1 MEVLGAVE
9 SGGGVEANVFADSA
23 QSPVVTFP
31 ITTGRRILRR
41 PISRGEKGGRSPEFG
56 GYLRHAGP
64 VGDWQ
69 RCLLLS
75 FHRSGSRPTCFAC
88 PGFRCVQA
96 AGIGAGMEVTQ
107 RRSTPR
113 HIVGVKPWRGD
124 RGMWPA
130 FVVRLACIC
139 VLWSIWPKSL
149 RADQLEELA
158 KRAGIQI
165 VEAGVSSATV
175 QKTAAA
181 GVPLDLLSP
190 AKRARAAEVIQKC
203 SQFRRLPVLR
213 YAVDQPFHSYLI
225 KHPDVA
231 VSTWRVMEISHF
243 EMWQTGP
250 AEYEASAVDG
260 SEGTAD
266 ILYQD
271 EQQTLMICEGSYHHI
286 LLPRPLQASALIWFR
301 NSLVPH
307 VGGTH
312 LVTQHVDVFVYF
324 PSAAVA
330 GAAKVLTPVT
340 HSLMDRNL
348 FEVSLYAVMM
358 SRAVRDDPE
367 WIVDI
372 AGDMNGVLPQR
383 RAELQQVARQPRPG
397 AGGESN
403 SAEKAKMDRSLISSP
418 QLLFLDPPEQGTELV
433 VDPQTGT
440 TVLRN
445 VSQAN
450 DARPSGPTATGPGG
464 RGNRRAAVIPQ

>member
-1 MEVLGAVE
+1 VW
-9 SGGGVEANVFADSA
+9 F
-23 QSPVVTFP
+23 
-31 ITTGRRILRR
+31 R
-41 PISRGEKGGRSPEFG
+41 
-56 GYLRHAGP
+56 
-64 VGDWQ
+64 
-69 RCLLLS
+69 
-75 FHRSGSRPTCFAC
+75 RSGSRPTCFAC

-96 AGIGAGMEVTQ
+96 AGIGAGMGVTA

-113 HIVGVKPWRGD
+113 HIVGVKPRRGD

-130 FVVRLACIC
+130 FVRRLACIC
-139 VLWSIWPKSL
+139 LLLLVGPAGL
-149 RADQLEELA
+149 RADQLEDLA

-165 VEAGVSSATV
+165 VESGISSAAV
-175 QKTAAA
+175 QKTSAA

-213 YAVDQPFHSYLI
+213 YAVDQPIYSYLI
-225 KHPDVA
+225 RHPDVA

-260 SEGTAD
+260 SEGIAD

-301 NSLVPH
+301 NSLTPH

-312 LVTQHVDVFVYF
+312 LVTQHVDVFVHF

-340 HSLMDRNL
+340 NSLMDRNL

-367 WIVDI
+367 WIADI
-372 AGDMNGVLPQR
+372 AGDMEGVLPQR
-383 RAELQQVARQPRPG
+383 RAELQQVARQARPG
-397 AGGESN
+397 AGGESG
-403 SAEKAKMDRSLISSP
+403 SSDKAKIDRSLISSP
-418 QLLFLDPPEQGTELV
+418 QLLFLDPPEQGTEIV
-433 VDPQTGT
+433 VDPQTGA

-464 RGNRRAAVIPQ
+464 RGNRRSAAAPQ

>member
-1 MEVLGAVE
+1 
-9 SGGGVEANVFADSA
+9 
-23 QSPVVTFP
+23 
-31 ITTGRRILRR
+31 
-41 PISRGEKGGRSPEFG
+41 
-56 GYLRHAGP
+56 
-64 VGDWQ
+64 
-69 RCLLLS
+69 
-75 FHRSGSRPTCFAC
+75 
-88 PGFRCVQA
+88 
-96 AGIGAGMEVTQ
+96 MEVTQ
-107 RRSTPR
+107 RRSTLR
-113 HIVGVKPWRGD
+113 HLVGVKPWRGD

-139 VLWSIWPKSL
+139 VLWSVWPESL

-175 QKTAAA
+175 QKSAAA

-213 YAVDQPFHSYLI
+213 YAVDQPVYSYLI

-260 SEGTAD
+260 SEGIAD

-301 NSLVPH
+301 NSLAPH

-312 LVTQHVDVFVYF
+312 LVTQHVDVFVHF

-340 HSLMDRNL
+340 NSLMDRNL

-367 WIVDI
+367 WIADI
-372 AGDMNGVLPQR
+372 AGDMEGVLPQR

-397 AGGESN
+397 AGGESR
-403 SAEKAKMDRSLISSP
+403 SADKAKVDRSLISSP

-445 VSQAN
+445 VSLAN

-464 RGNRRAAVIPQ
+464 RGNRRAAVVPQ